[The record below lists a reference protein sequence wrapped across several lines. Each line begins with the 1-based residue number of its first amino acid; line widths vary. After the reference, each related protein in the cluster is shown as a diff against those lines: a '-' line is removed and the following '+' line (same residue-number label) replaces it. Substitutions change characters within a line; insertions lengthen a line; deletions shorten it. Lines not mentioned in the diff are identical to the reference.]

1 MRENACELSW
11 VDRSVLSCSELAKS
25 RKQKL
30 TETCRSVAENVR
42 VEAVRVD
49 HVSREPISSENGRS
63 ERNNE
68 VE

>member
-1 MRENACELSW
+1 MGEDACELSW
-11 VDRSVLSCSELAKS
+11 VDRSVLSCSELAES